1 MKIHKLQTP
10 RLYLRQWRA
19 SDFPVFAQINADPE
33 VMRYFPKVLS
43 SKLSDTI
50 AHKCQQLIEKNGW
63 GFWAVSLKD
72 CASETD
78 NFIGFVGLNH
88 THADMPFAPSVEI
101 GWRLHKDY
109 WGQGYATEAAQAALQ
124 FAFEE
129 LKLSEV
135 VAFTAVI
142 NTPSQKVMQRIGMI
156 DTQENFYHPMLAA
169 DHKLAE
175 HVLYKINRQQWLKS
189 CF

>member
-1 MKIHKLQTP
+1 MNILQTE
-10 RLYLRQWRA
+10 RLHLRQWQA
-19 SDFPVFAQINADPE
+19 SDFAIFAQINADPE

-43 SKLSDTI
+43 TELSDVI
-50 AHKCQQLIEKNGW
+50 ARKCQQLIADNGW
-63 GFWAVSLKD
+63 GFWAVSLKND
-72 CASETD
+72 SKQIDT
-78 NFIGFVGLNH
+78 FIGMVGLNQ
-88 THADMPFAPSVEI
+88 THADLPFAPSVEI

-109 WGQGYATEAAQAALQ
+109 WGQGYATEAAQAAIQ

-142 NTPSQKVMQRIGMI
+142 NRPSQKVMQRIGMM
-156 DTQENFYHPMLAA
+156 DTLENFYHPMLAA

-175 HVLYKINRQQWLKS
+175 HVLYKIKRE
-189 CF
+189 

>member
-1 MKIHKLQTP
+1 MNALETP
-10 RLYLRQWRA
+10 HLYLRQWQA
-19 SDFPVFAQINADPE
+19 SDFAVFAQINADPE

-43 SKLSDTI
+43 TELSDVI
-50 AHKCQQLIEKNGW
+50 ARKCRQLIADHGW
-63 GFWAVSLKD
+63 GFWAVGLKHSSKP
-72 CASETD
+72 AD
-78 NFIGFVGLNH
+78 NFIGFVGLND
-88 THADMPFAPSVEI
+88 THADLSFAPSVEI
-101 GWRLHKDY
+101 AWRLSKDY
-109 WGQGYATEAAQAALQ
+109 WGQGYATEAAQAAVH

-142 NTPSQKVMQRIGMI
+142 NRPSQKVMQRIGMI

-175 HVLYKINRQQWLKS
+175 HVLYKIKREQWLKRLL
-189 CF
+189 